1 MEWELICRSYVVK
14 LGKSIGIGI
23 EVLVFG
29 PVLVLVLVL
38 TLRHSRVLVLV
49 LSIDLGQMGVL
60 VLVLGIGLSQI
71 GVLVLVLSI
80 GLSQILVLVL
90 VLRYEYWYCWCLVSV
105 ILTVPCVKFMTA
117 AVGPMRAMPPFQL
130 FSSKSDLCEH
140 HRHQTHCRNRV
151 RSAVCIKLGM
161 NEICGVRL
169 PLNTHYRHTY
179 MKLQS

>member
-90 VLRYEYWYCWCLVSV
+90 VLRYEYWYCWCL
-105 ILTVPCVKFMTA
+105 L
-117 AVGPMRAMPPFQL
+117 Q
-130 FSSKSDLCEH
+130 
-140 HRHQTHCRNRV
+140 RV
-151 RSAVCIKLGM
+151 RCCTLDEKKLWVTKPTLYLSHHIFPFLPFPTIIGIFS
-161 NEICGVRL
+161 ERFLQGFSHKKHCGA
-169 PLNTHYRHTY
+169 H
-179 MKLQS
+179 

>member
-29 PVLVLVLVL
+29 PVLVLVL
-38 TLRHSRVLVLV
+38 TFGHSRVLVLV

-90 VLRYEYWYCWCLVSV
+90 VLRYEFWYCWCLLGSGSRRGFCSF
-105 ILTVPCVKFMTA
+105 LKPKFHLVM
-117 AVGPMRAMPPFQL
+117 
-130 FSSKSDLCEH
+130 
-140 HRHQTHCRNRV
+140 
-151 RSAVCIKLGM
+151 I
-161 NEICGVRL
+161 
-169 PLNTHYRHTY
+169 HTY
-179 MKLQS
+179 ACL

>member
-38 TLRHSRVLVLV
+38 NLRHSRVLVLV

-60 VLVLGIGLSQI
+60 VLVLGIGLRQI

-90 VLRYEYWYCWCLVSV
+90 VLRYEFWYCWCLVPS
-105 ILTVPCVKFMTA
+105 TA
-117 AVGPMRAMPPFQL
+117 FDYKL
-130 FSSKSDLCEH
+130 KSLCLDSF
-140 HRHQTHCRNRV
+140 RNF
-151 RSAVCIKLGM
+151 
-161 NEICGVRL
+161 
-169 PLNTHYRHTY
+169 Y
-179 MKLQS
+179 